1 MFMIEFI
8 LFTFGLT
15 QILLYGSIFD
25 RIRPDWNLFKCPL
38 CMGFHTG
45 WFGYLFLYTISIFP
59 ILSLP
64 HLFVYAFISA
74 GINYVLDRVFDD
86 DGIKIDLSKQ

>member
-1 MFMIEFI
+1 MTEFI

-25 RIRPDWNLFKCPL
+25 KVRPEWKLFKCPL
-38 CMGFHTG
+38 CLGFHTG
-45 WFGYLFLYTISIFP
+45 WIGYLLLTLTGIFATISI
-59 ILSLP
+59 P
-64 HLFVYAFISA
+64 HLFVYACISA
-74 GINYVLDRVFDD
+74 GTNYVLDRLFDD